1 MHLLGLVTKWEFYGL
16 NIVSFSISNLTRRK
30 GRTSLAIMGIAVG
43 VMLISS
49 LLLIMDGLE
58 TSISDS
64 VDILS
69 GNLIVQKEGSIDLT
83 SSIVNMSL
91 VDTLRK
97 NPDIKAVSPEIH
109 VAKRLDEGGLIGF
122 VVLIG
127 ITESYGELVSPS
139 YIKYGKI
146 FSENETEKANI
157 GIKLAEQLN
166 LGLDDTLIVESFEF
180 NINAIFE
187 TNTLIDSTTLLVP
200 ISDARVLSGLPKEV
214 VNIIEVRPTNPDRA
228 KAIKEYVESNFDGYE
243 VIFPQELLEEGQEI
257 MATLRGVI
265 LTISSIAVIIGGIG
279 IANTMLM
286 SVLERTPEIG
296 VLKATG
302 WSDFNVSYSIV
313 LESIGIGIIGGL
325 IGTTLGISASLAAQ
339 EFIPNLPVQITL
351 LPLSQSFLFAIGL
364 SILSGIYP
372 AIRAA
377 RISPISA
384 IKGE

>member
-1 MHLLGLVTKWEFYGL
+1 
-16 NIVSFSISNLTRRK
+16 
-30 GRTSLAIMGIAVG
+30 MGIAVG

-64 VDILS
+64 VEILS

-83 SSIVNMSL
+83 ASIVNISL
-91 VDTLRK
+91 VDTLKK
-97 NPDIKAVSPEIH
+97 NPDIKAISPEIH
-109 VAKRLDEGGLIGF
+109 VGKRLDDAGLIGF
-122 VVLIG
+122 LVLIG
-127 ITESYGELVSPS
+127 ITESYDELVSQS

-146 FSENETEKANI
+146 FNENETEKATI

-166 LGLDDTLIVESFEF
+166 IGLDDTLIIESFEF
-180 NINAIFE
+180 KIDGIFE

-200 ISDARVLSGLPKEV
+200 ISDARKLSGLPKEV
-214 VNIIEVRPTNPDRA
+214 VNIIEIRPVSPDRA
-228 KAIKEYVESNFDGYE
+228 KAIKEYVESEFDGIE

-265 LTISSIAVIIGGIG
+265 WTISSIAVIIGGIG

-302 WSDFNVSYSIV
+302 WSNFNVSYSIV

-325 IGTTLGISASLAAQ
+325 IGITLGISASLAAQ

-364 SILSGIYP
+364 SVLSGIYP
-372 AIRAA
+372 AIKAA
-377 RISPISA
+377 RISPIAA

>member
-1 MHLLGLVTKWEFYGL
+1 M
-16 NIVSFSISNLTRRK
+16 SNLRRRK
-30 GRTSLAIMGIAVG
+30 GRTALAIMGIAVG
-43 VMLISS
+43 VMLITS

-83 SSIVNMSL
+83 SSIVNVSIVDSL
-91 VDTLRK
+91 K
-97 NPDIKAVSPEIH
+97 NHPDIRAVSPEIH
-109 VAKRLDEGGLIGF
+109 VAKSLDNGGLMGF
-122 VVLIG
+122 VVFIG
-127 ITESYGELVSPS
+127 ITDSYGELVSDS
-139 YIKYGKI
+139 YIKFGKI
-146 FSENETEKANI
+146 FDENETEKANI
-157 GIKLAEQLN
+157 GIRLAEQLDI
-166 LGLDDTLIVESFEF
+166 GLDDTLKIESLEF
-180 NINAIFE
+180 KINGIFE

-200 ISDARVLSGLPKEV
+200 ISDARKLSGLPKEV
-214 VNIIEVRPTNPDRA
+214 VNIIEIRPTSPDRA
-228 KAIKEYVESNFDGYE
+228 KAIKEYVESTFDGYE
-243 VIFPQELLEEGQEI
+243 VIFPQELLEEGEEI

-265 LTISSIAVIIGGIG
+265 WSISSIAVIIGGIG

-302 WSDFNVSYSIV
+302 WSNFNVSYSIV
-313 LESIGIGIIGGL
+313 MESIGIGIIGGIL
-325 IGTTLGISASLAAQ
+325 GTTLGISASLAAS
-339 EFIPNLPVQITL
+339 ELIPNLPVQITI

-372 AIRAA
+372 AIKAS
-377 RISPISA
+377 RIPPIAA